1 MTKWDR
7 RFMRMAQLVSTF
19 SKDPS
24 TGVGCIIADQRQRI
38 VSTGFNGLPRSVD
51 DTPERLNNREL
62 KLALTLHAE
71 QKAVL
76 FAERDIHGMTC
87 YTWPLPPCSRCAALL
102 IQAGIA
108 RVVAPSPSSQLAER
122 WGESLELAIMALRE
136 AKVTVD
142 IIDTEGEVLLW
153 TR

>member
-1 MTKWDR
+1 
-7 RFMRMAQLVSTF
+7 MRMAQLVSTF